1 VYQAVQ
7 VQAFP
12 TEQQPAVAQ
21 ARNSRVNAGERRSL
35 CKAENQDFADL
46 VRKMQAQEET
56 AASKGKAKAKPEAPE
71 EQNPLYVAGL
81 AMLLTDLS
89 VEQGMVDTHDTSGV
103 ELTATGGTGFSD
115 AELPDVTGL
124 DAGEQGL
131 LNTVVEATEEPA
143 TEENSLGAGLASI
156 EGTPEE
162 DVPGITNR
170 LSEVQEKIA
179 ENIQAAAHGG
189 EEELTDAGE
198 QVKSE
203 TGKFHEIFA
212 TKLHEASSTTSGVQK
227 QEPLAEEDPGELGK
241 GAGSSGEEI
250 SSGVPKDTREVK
262 REFSVKIAE
271 DEGLD
276 YHPAV
281 EFSGGLNE
289 GDTQTSNAVTS
300 ETSSIAQ
307 RIEVQEKVV
316 KQVLSQAKIMV
327 ENGVAKVEMN
337 LEPKE
342 LGKLELSLVIEKDVV
357 TASFVAESKAV
368 QSIIEA
374 NLSDLRTALQEA
386 GLKANLLEVG
396 VQTGNFGQQEETA
409 SAFKQSSSYVSPDY
423 LPEETEEFQPTESW
437 IWGRVDLRA

>member
-1 VYQAVQ
+1 
-7 VQAFP
+7 
-12 TEQQPAVAQ
+12 
-21 ARNSRVNAGERRSL
+21 
-35 CKAENQDFADL
+35 
-46 VRKMQAQEET
+46 M
-56 AASKGKAKAKPEAPE
+56 
-71 EQNPLYVAGL
+71 
-81 AMLLTDLS
+81 
-89 VEQGMVDTHDTSGV
+89 
-103 ELTATGGTGFSD
+103 
-115 AELPDVTGL
+115 
-124 DAGEQGL
+124 
-131 LNTVVEATEEPA
+131 
-143 TEENSLGAGLASI
+143 
-156 EGTPEE
+156 
-162 DVPGITNR
+162 
-170 LSEVQEKIA
+170 
-179 ENIQAAAHGG
+179 
-189 EEELTDAGE
+189 
-198 QVKSE
+198 
-203 TGKFHEIFA
+203 
-212 TKLHEASSTTSGVQK
+212 
-227 QEPLAEEDPGELGK
+227 
-241 GAGSSGEEI
+241 
-250 SSGVPKDTREVK
+250 
-262 REFSVKIAE
+262 KIAE

-396 VQTGNFGQQEETA
+396 VQTGNLA
-409 SAFKQSSSYVSPDY
+409 SRKRRP
-423 LPEETEEFQPTESW
+423 LPLNRALPMSVRLFAGRDGRVPTDGIL